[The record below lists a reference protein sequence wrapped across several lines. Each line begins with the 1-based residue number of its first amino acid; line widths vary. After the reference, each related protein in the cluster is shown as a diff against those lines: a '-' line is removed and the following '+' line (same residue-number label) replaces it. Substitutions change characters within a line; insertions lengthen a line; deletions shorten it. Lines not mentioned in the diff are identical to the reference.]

1 MIADLTV
8 LCSALEA
15 PIAARDLADAFE
27 TIDPDNT
34 GYAPYEYF
42 FGYAA
47 IHLKQKREAKQG
59 SNDEEEDEDEPP
71 VTKRKPKGKGKGK
84 ARAVSE
90 DSEDQRAQVE
100 EAFTL
105 FTRGTGGGAIT
116 IAHLRRIAKDLKQEI
131 DDQQLKDMIL
141 EANGGIEANGG
152 AGDWRRGVTIEEF
165 ETVMKRAGVFG

>member
-1 MIADLTV
+1 MSTAYFVGDYLSYSPTITSPYDKIFDASASDSTDTCWSPTSVKSSSLSHGLIPTTYYGVFLTV
-8 LCSALEA
+8 
-15 PIAARDLADAFE
+15 
-27 TIDPDNT
+27 
-34 GYAPYEYF
+34 
-42 FGYAA
+42 
-47 IHLKQKREAKQG
+47 
-59 SNDEEEDEDEPP
+59 
-71 VTKRKPKGKGKGK
+71 GK

-141 EANGGIEANGG
+141 EANGGIEAHGG

-165 ETVMKRAGVFG
+165 ESVMKRAGVFG

>member
-1 MIADLTV
+1 MI
-8 LCSALEA
+8 SALEA
-15 PIAARDLADAFE
+15 PIPTRDQAEVFE
-27 TIDPDNT
+27 TLDPDNT
-34 GYAPYEYF
+34 GYAPYEF
-42 FGYAA
+42 FFAYAA
-47 IHLKQKREAKQG
+47 IHLKQKRAAKQE
-59 SNDEEEDEDEPP
+59 SDDEEEDEDEEP

-84 ARAVSE
+84 ARAISE
-90 DSEDQRAQVE
+90 DSEDQRANIA
-100 EAFTL
+100 EAFAL

-165 ETVMKRAGVFG
+165 EHVMKRAGVFG